1 MTMPDLVELKI
12 MLDALDGDVAGITAG
27 CEGSMDGELDDLVIA
42 CRLIIGTAQDVR
54 RARVR
59 RGTTVTLVTL

>member
-1 MTMPDLVELKI
+1 
-12 MLDALDGDVAGITAG
+12 
-27 CEGSMDGELDDLVIA
+27 
-42 CRLIIGTAQDVR
+42 LIIGTAQDVR